1 MNIFDRATEIQVQL
15 KAATE
20 ADSSDELLSRSRRVR
35 MDLDDAA
42 TYFEAVNSFRSALD
56 VQDAPNIDIKG
67 FRQSL
72 GRFRGA
78 LSRSGPAAVQQQ
90 TAATLLKAVET
101 ERTRLD
107 RWAKLIWKSRFGHL
121 QSLLDR
127 VESGGLLGSTE
138 HWRKARRC
146 ASQLRSA
153 RNTDPI
159 HAIKE
164 LERILDATGLDA
176 CLEKIS
182 ILGDELSSAI
192 ESIDQEHSDLTSE
205 VRTVLDRAASS
216 DGFPLDEITSEIL
229 EALKSAGVLRGLVV
243 RRA

>member
-1 MNIFDRATEIQVQL
+1 M
-15 KAATE
+15 
-20 ADSSDELLSRSRRVR
+20 
-35 MDLDDAA
+35 
-42 TYFEAVNSFRSALD
+42 
-56 VQDAPNIDIKG
+56 
-67 FRQSL
+67 
-72 GRFRGA
+72 
-78 LSRSGPAAVQQQ
+78 QQQ

-107 RWAKLIWKSRFGHL
+107 RWAKLIWKSRFDHL

-176 CLEKIS
+176 CLEKIN

-192 ESIDQEHSDLTSE
+192 KSIDQEHSDLTSE
-205 VRTVLDRAASS
+205 VRTVLDRAGSS
-216 DGFPLDEITSEIL
+216 DGLPLDEITSEIL
-229 EALKSAGVLRGLVV
+229 EALKSAGVLHGLVV